1 VSGFN
6 INDYVQVNERI
17 EKFYAKYPDGSLQSE
32 VLELSETRV
41 VMRAY
46 AYRNP
51 DDPRPGIGHSM
62 LTIPGKTPYTKDS
75 EVENAETS
83 AVGRAIA
90 MLGFEVKKSI
100 ASRNEIESKGGQREE
115 PRDGSLIGTA
125 RIGDRATSDGQLR
138 QTPTGHRLGFRLEP
152 REGDRGGILVEAS
165 DALAV
170 ELAEQRDRWFNQPV
184 TCWGLIEQREFVPK
198 GRTKP
203 VVYQALVLSR
213 MQIPTGMIPAAEG
226 APDEAPEAQAADAA
240 DGSGTT
246 LTTTDPAPTAKDAPS
261 DESQPSPVATE
272 AAVPSSAESAAV
284 PPDSDQ
290 CDSASPYGDNERCE
304 LLAGHK
310 GPHKVLSLAFPET
323 WTERLNRPTDG

>member
-1 VSGFN
+1 MSGFN

-32 VLELSETRV
+32 VLELNETRV

-46 AYRNP
+46 AYRSP

-165 DALAV
+165 DELAVALA
-170 ELAEQRDRWFNQPV
+170 EKRDRWFNQPV

-226 APDEAPEAQAADAA
+226 APDEAPEAQAADDAV
-240 DGSGTT
+240 SS
-246 LTTTDPAPTAKDAPS
+246 PAPAQDAPS
-261 DESQPSPVATE
+261 DEPTAIPVADSD
-272 AAVPSSAESAAV
+272 AAQGSSSESAAL
-284 PPDSDQ
+284 PPGSDQ
-290 CDSASPYGDNERCE
+290 CGNPSPYDADQSCE
-304 LLAGHK
+304 LLSKHS
-310 GPHKVLSLAFPET
+310 GPHKVLSTPFPTT
-323 WTERLNRPTDG
+323 WTTTR